1 MSRDLFGD
9 GSNNN
14 EPSTRYDFC
23 IVLPLEPS
31 ENSHGTLS
39 EKSRDYIMQLRRLG
53 FDMLTQYGTEPQKEL
68 FILLRLPMKKLIS
81 TATKVGLRMELD
93 PLELKVIAAS
103 KFFVFIVV

>member
-1 MSRDLFGD
+1 
-9 GSNNN
+9 
-14 EPSTRYDFC
+14 
-23 IVLPLEPS
+23 
-31 ENSHGTLS
+31 
-39 EKSRDYIMQLRRLG
+39 MQLRRLG